1 LQQQEKLFWFQ
12 LVLLLNQN
20 YKGVVTMTKMTKIF
34 SLAVIL
40 VVSAA
45 GAALATPSTQ
55 IWIPSTDIQGYKTL
69 HLGIDNYIRA
79 TGVSGSGVPNS
90 NRDVNIV
97 DIGLTAGVLPFEKLQ
112 MEVGADYVGAGLD
125 FSDNHPAMFNA
136 KLGTPEDALF
146 KYSPA
151 IAVGIYNLGLKQ
163 IPTATPGMNM
173 VYGLLARTLPV
184 VGRISAGG
192 YHGSETALV
201 GTNGKGAN
209 DGVLLSWDR
218 TMSEISDKLW
228 MGVDY
233 QSGNSAVGAL
243 NFGVSWNFAKNVAV
257 IFGYD
262 IYKEKALAGNNTF
275 TTQLDINF
283 P

>member
-1 LQQQEKLFWFQ
+1 
-12 LVLLLNQN
+12 
-20 YKGVVTMTKMTKIF
+20 MTKMTKIF
-34 SLAVIL
+34 SLAVML

-55 IWIPSTDIQGYKTL
+55 IWIPSTDVQGYKTL

-79 TGVSGSGVPNS
+79 SGTGSFGAPDVRDPN
-90 NRDVNIV
+90 VF

-112 MEVGADYVGAGLD
+112 MEVGVDYVGAGLD
-125 FSDNHPAMFNA
+125 FSDNHPVMLNA

-151 IAVGIYNLGLKQ
+151 IAVGVYNFGFKQ
-163 IPTATPGMNM
+163 IPTVTPGMNM

-218 TMSEISDKLW
+218 TMTEISDKLW

-243 NFGVSWNFAKNVAV
+243 NFGVSWNFSKNVAV